1 MEHLEHAVDLAR
13 GGLARGVLEGLEG
26 AEVRQLLQVA
36 LVVLLLLLGHVGRL
50 DGVGRRHL
58 LGLVLLP
65 AALLGGGLLGG
76 LGGLLGGVG
85 LDLGQAAGLL
95 LLLPLDG
102 GVEDGT
108 LGRGHVA
115 EDDGDGRL
123 LLDGDDLGAG
133 FLVEGL
139 GDAIAVH
146 QGALVD
152 PVLIEGTELED
163 ELGCGDQS
171 SGVGGNN
178 NNNNEQ

>member
-13 GGLARGVLEGLEG
+13 GGLARGVLQGLEG
-26 AEVRQLLQVA
+26 AEVGQLLQVA
-36 LVVLLLLLGHVGRL
+36 LVVLLLLLGRVGRL
-50 DGVGRRHL
+50 DGVGGRHL
-58 LGLVLLP
+58 LGLLLLP
-65 AALLGGGLLGG
+65 AALLGGGLLGC

-85 LDLGQAAGLL
+85 LDLGLAAGLL

-102 GVEDGT
+102 GIEDGA

-123 LLDGDDLGAG
+123 LLDGDDLGAR

-139 GDAIAVH
+139 GDAVAVH

-152 PVLIEGTELED
+152 PELIEGTELED
-163 ELGCGDQS
+163 ELSCGGLQHVD
-171 SGVGGNN
+171 N
-178 NNNNEQ
+178 